1 MSEISAEQ
9 LIRIA
14 DALDRLAPPE
24 AGQDDLRSYEG
35 YLWDAS
41 QRRLTG
47 VETIHRMP
55 IDTLVG
61 IDSQKQ
67 ALLENTT
74 YFASGFR
81 ANNALLWGARGTG
94 KSSLVKSVHGAVLAS
109 GQDIGLVEIQR
120 EDLADLPEVMQRLG
134 SEKRQFI
141 IFCDDLAFE
150 QNDISYKA
158 LKAVLEGGLRG
169 RPENIVFY
177 ATSNRRHL
185 MPRQMI
191 ENERGSAINPSEA
204 AEEKI
209 SLSDRFGLWVGFHS
223 VDQEKYLEMI
233 AGYISF
239 YNIPAD
245 WEDARQQA
253 LQWAM
258 ARGNRSGR
266 TAYQFITHLAMIH
279 KISI

>member
-55 IDTLVG
+55 VDTLVG

-109 GQDIGLVEIQR
+109 GRDIGLVEIQR

-253 LQWAM
+253 LRWAM